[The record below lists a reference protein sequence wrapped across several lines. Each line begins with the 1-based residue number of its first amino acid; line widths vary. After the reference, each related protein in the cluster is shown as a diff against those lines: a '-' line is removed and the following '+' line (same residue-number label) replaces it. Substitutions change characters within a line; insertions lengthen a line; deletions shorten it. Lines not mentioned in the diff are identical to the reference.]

1 MATYRQTVLTA
12 YQQVEDNLVAV
23 TQLKLQEQAQRQAWR
38 AAQRNLDLTQDQ
50 YVAGTVSYLNV
61 VSAQTS
67 ALTAERA
74 WLDVQSRRWLAT
86 NTLMAAGLRF

>member
-1 MATYRQTVLTA
+1 MLFRSQAVLNA

-23 TQLKLQEQAQRQAWR
+23 VQLKQQQEAQRQAWD
-38 AAQRNLDLTQDQ
+38 AARRNLALTQAQ

-61 VSAQTS
+61 VTAQTA

-86 NTLMAAGLRF
+86 NSLMAAGLRF